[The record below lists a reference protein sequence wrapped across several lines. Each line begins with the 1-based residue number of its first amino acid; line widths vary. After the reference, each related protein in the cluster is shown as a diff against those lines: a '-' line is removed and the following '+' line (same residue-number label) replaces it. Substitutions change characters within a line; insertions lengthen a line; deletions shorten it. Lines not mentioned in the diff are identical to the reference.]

1 MHISAFSGEMAM
13 AIDVYLQID
22 GIKGESQDDKH
33 KDWIE
38 VTGVHWGVF
47 QPRSATA
54 STGGGHTAERAELD
68 DISFSKL
75 ADLSS
80 PTLAQTCAMG
90 KTIPKAK
97 LEFFRADAADA
108 RVKYFEIELEN
119 VLIGM
124 IKPHMGGA
132 ESYLSEI
139 VNLKFSKIKWK
150 YTQQKISGGSG
161 GNTAGGWDLATN
173 KVA

>member
-1 MHISAFSGEMAM
+1 M

-38 VTGVHWGVF
+38 VTGIHWGIY

-54 STGGGHTAERAELD
+54 STGGGHTAERVELS

-75 ADLSS
+75 ADLAS
-80 PTLAQTCAMG
+80 PILAQTCAMG

-97 LEFFRADAADA
+97 VEFFRADGDGS
-108 RVKYFEIELEN
+108 RVKYFEVELEN

-124 IKPHMGGA
+124 VKPHLGGDD
-132 ESYLSEI
+132 SYLSET

-150 YTQQKISGGSG
+150 YSQQRIAGGSG

-173 KVA
+173 KIA

>member
-1 MHISAFSGEMAM
+1 M

-22 GIKGESQDDKH
+22 GIKGESQDSAH
-33 KDWIE
+33 QGWIE
-38 VTGVHWGVF
+38 VTGINWGVH

-54 STGGGHTAERAELD
+54 STGGGHTAERAELS

-75 ADLSS
+75 SDLSS
-80 PTLAQTCAMG
+80 PILLQTCATDR
-90 KTIPKAK
+90 TIPKAK
-97 LEFFRADAADA
+97 VEFFRADGNGT

-119 VLIGM
+119 ILIGTFR
-124 IKPHMGGA
+124 PHLGGD
-132 ESYLSEI
+132 ETYLSEI
-139 VNLKFSKIKWK
+139 VNLKYSKIKWK
-150 YTQQKISGGSG
+150 YSQQKIGGGSG